1 MGVNLAT
8 FWQFGVVSKPGYKRR
23 VLVDIVLP
31 LAGFAFCALI
41 WGNLNPLAKTAGGIW
56 FAIGIIYVGVK
67 TRGFHT
73 APVMI
78 DFREA

>member
-8 FWQFGVVSKPGYKRR
+8 FWQFGVVSKPGYSRR

-31 LAGFAFCALI
+31 LIGFAFCALI

-56 FAIGIIYVGVK
+56 FAIGLVYVGVK
-67 TRGFHT
+67 TRGFRA